1 MTYGGQ
7 LKYFKILLI
16 TVARS
21 LPFFKRVLNS
31 AIQPFE
37 IKSQEHNIANA
48 KFF

>member
-16 TVARS
+16 TVSS
-21 LPFFKRVLNS
+21 LPYFTQVLNS
-31 AIQPFE
+31 AIQSFE